1 MAVEVGEKAPDFTLP
16 CCDGE
21 QVGSFQLSRQL
32 GGENLVL
39 VLAFFPLALTPVCT
53 KEMCQFSDD
62 LRQFQQLNAQVYGI
76 SVDSPFTLNAF
87 IRAHELK
94 FQMLSDF
101 NKDVS
106 ARYGV
111 LHEQLMGLKGI
122 SKRSVFVLGRDAV
135 VQYKWVSEDPGVMPD
150 FAEIEAA
157 LKGLSG

>member
-21 QVGSFQLSRQL
+21 EVGSFRLSQHL
-32 GGENLVL
+32 GDENL
-39 VLAFFPLALTPVCT
+39 VLAFFPLAFTPVCT

-62 LRQFQQLNAQVYGI
+62 LRQFQELNAQVYGI

-94 FQMLSDF
+94 FKMLSDF

-111 LHEQLMGLKGI
+111 LHEELMGLKGI
-122 SKRSVFVLGRDAV
+122 SKRSVFVVGRDGV

-150 FAEIEAA
+150 FAEIETA